1 LARFRTEARAI
12 ARLRHPNIVQVYEVS
27 EHEGVPFFSLEFC
40 PGGSLDRKLK
50 TREGKQRGRICF
62 YIRENRCVLL
72 GRKAAAA

>member
-1 LARFRTEARAI
+1 MARFRTEAEAV
-12 ARLRHPNIVQVYEVS
+12 ARLLHPNIVQVYET
-27 EHEGVPFFSLEFC
+27 GVHAGLPYFSLEFC